1 MTRPESDLP
10 AAPTRFQTLWAR
22 ALASLL
28 LSLAGLLLGW
38 QLSDQGHSRLAAASQ
53 TSPALPELRPAPAPQ
68 PAMQGL
74 GTLAETPFTPLV
86 MGWTALPMPIKPA
99 LHLAATDLTVLGRM
113 NLDGG

>member
-10 AAPTRFQTLWAR
+10 AAQTRLQTLWAR

-38 QLSDQGHSRLAAASQ
+38 QLSDQGHSRQLAASQ
-53 TSPALPELRPAPAPQ
+53 TAPVLPELRPATAPQ
-68 PAMQGL
+68 SAAQGL
-74 GTLAETPFTPLV
+74 GTLTETPSVTPHT
-86 MGWTALPMPIKPA
+86 GWTTLSLPISPA